1 MNGDM
6 RWYDVLQL
14 LWQLHCASSDL
25 CMRQSLLN
33 VNNEAGDMGQMH
45 TLLRKGISF
54 GRTGKACD
62 AVMQWSNAV
71 QCRYAVMRC
80 MMRCSYAMQSCDAV
94 VRCTEEAV
102 MKCNNTVIVCNDKM
116 HCAVQWSDELTMF
129 SDANNWGYVR
139 CNDDML

>member
-1 MNGDM
+1 M
-6 RWYDVLQL
+6 RP
-14 LWQLHCASSDL
+14 A
-25 CMRQSLLN
+25 
-33 VNNEAGDMGQMH
+33 DMGQMH

-54 GRTGKACD
+54 ERTGKACN

-71 QCRYAVMRC
+71 QCQYVVMRC

-129 SDANNWGYVR
+129 RDANNWGYVR
-139 CNDDML
+139 CNDDMLS

>member
-1 MNGDM
+1 
-6 RWYDVLQL
+6 
-14 LWQLHCASSDL
+14 
-25 CMRQSLLN
+25 
-33 VNNEAGDMGQMH
+33 MGQMH

-54 GRTGKACD
+54 ERTGKACN

-71 QCRYAVMRC
+71 QCQYVVMRC
-80 MMRCSYAMQSCDAV
+80 MMPCSYAMQSCDAV

-139 CNDDML
+139 CNDDMLL